1 MVRDEIGVDL
11 VLSTRVHG
19 NFGLVDRIFQLTL
32 RLVQVRIVLAI
43 VVPEIPE
50 IQIDLMLILWTHR
63 LVVVNL
69 RL

>member
-19 NFGLVDRIFQLTL
+19 NFGLVDRILLLTL

-50 IQIDLMLILWTHR
+50 IQMDLMLICGR
-63 LVVVNL
+63 IA
-69 RL
+69 

>member
-19 NFGLVDRIFQLTL
+19 NFGLVDRILLLTL

-50 IQIDLMLILWTHR
+50 IQMDLMLILWTHR